1 MKKILAIA
9 WKDVLLTF
17 RDQAAL
23 TIMLATPLALT
34 MVIAFAFGGLGSGGS
49 GFSQISMAIVN
60 HDSGQFGQIMVDVF
74 SGQDLAELIKP
85 TILSDD
91 SAARARVDDDK
102 AAAAVIIPAGFSDAT
117 LARQPS
123 VIEVYRNPT
132 RPVSA
137 GVVRGIVDQVIGRIT
152 AGTVGGQVA
161 ITQLAASGLIS
172 PLQAMAQGAE
182 IGERAAKQAS
192 SARLISLNSET
203 ASQSN
208 SADFDWLTYMAPS
221 LAILFLMFAVTNG
234 GRSLLAERDGGTLPR
249 LLATPTPAAHILG
262 GKVGGIFATGVAQ
275 MAILILASS
284 LLFRVRWGEPVAVAL
299 LTLALVAAATG
310 WGALLAAFAR
320 TTTEAGMLGSML
332 SLVFA
337 ISAGNLVPRTLL
349 PSWLRTISLATPNA
363 WGLEGFGALT
373 AGKGLSDVI
382 TLILG
387 LLVMAAVLFV
397 AATIAFRRQYA
408 R

>member
-1 MKKILAIA
+1 
-9 WKDVLLTF
+9 
-17 RDQAAL
+17 
-23 TIMLATPLALT
+23 
-34 MVIAFAFGGLGSGGS
+34 
-49 GFSQISMAIVN
+49 
-60 HDSGQFGQIMVDVF
+60 
-74 SGQDLAELIKP
+74 
-85 TILSDD
+85 
-91 SAARARVDDDK
+91 
-102 AAAAVIIPAGFSDAT
+102 
-117 LARQPS
+117 
-123 VIEVYRNPT
+123 
-132 RPVSA
+132 
-137 GVVRGIVDQVIGRIT
+137 
-152 AGTVGGQVA
+152 
-161 ITQLAASGLIS
+161 
-172 PLQAMAQGAE
+172 
-182 IGERAAKQAS
+182 
-192 SARLISLNSET
+192 
-203 ASQSN
+203 
-208 SADFDWLTYMAPS
+208 
-221 LAILFLMFAVTNG
+221 
-234 GRSLLAERDGGTLPR
+234 
-249 LLATPTPAAHILG
+249 
-262 GKVGGIFATGVAQ
+262 
-275 MAILILASS
+275 
-284 LLFRVRWGEPVAVAL
+284 L